1 MIRTPALVEIHY
13 AVWAVLAI
21 PLGLA
26 GTFFLMP
33 GLLFVQAGILL
44 TAAGLLIF
52 YIAWLTRGDRRPWM
66 IGVLLHLAGL
76 AAAAYYLP
84 RWESWL
90 GIPFALA
97 NFYSLAVLLIY
108 RKYWTGAAAATL
120 VDARPRSPNPQ
131 H

>member
-33 GLLFVQAGILL
+33 GLLFMQAGILL

-52 YIAWLTRGDRRPWM
+52 YI
-66 IGVLLHLAGL
+66 I
-76 AAAAYYLP
+76 
-84 RWESWL
+84 SWPL
-90 GIPFALA
+90 RNTEIK
-97 NFYSLAVLLIY
+97 IEKI
-108 RKYWTGAAAATL
+108 RKRNKFL
-120 VDARPRSPNPQ
+120 Q
-131 H
+131 